1 MVCCP
6 AVTMEDIRSDHQS
19 KTEAK
24 FSCCLELGVQPC
36 WPVVGF
42 PCVALVFGLSV

>member
-1 MVCCP
+1 MVCCA
-6 AVTMEDIRSDHQS
+6 AVTVEGIRSGHQP

-24 FSCCLELGVQPC
+24 FSCCLELGLQPC

-42 PCVALVFGLSV
+42 PHVVLVFGLSV